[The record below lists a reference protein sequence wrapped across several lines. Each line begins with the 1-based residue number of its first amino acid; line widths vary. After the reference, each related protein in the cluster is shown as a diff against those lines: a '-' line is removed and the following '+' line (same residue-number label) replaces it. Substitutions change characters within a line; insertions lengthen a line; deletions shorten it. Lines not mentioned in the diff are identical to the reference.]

1 MVEFAGRNDEERGT
15 LDTVDHVAADA
26 LDAGLPLIV
35 AAPRDEGTVMLIAV
49 RPDVG
54 EREILTEATLD
65 PGEGVI
71 GDMWSRRPSKST
83 PDGSPH
89 PEMQVTLMN
98 SRVAALLA
106 GETDRW
112 ALAGDQIYVDLDLS
126 EGNLPAGTRLGV
138 GSAVLEVTGHP
149 HTGCQKFS
157 QRFGVEALRFV
168 NSPSGREMRLRGMNT
183 RVVTAGVV
191 RVGDRVHKL
200 AD

>member
-1 MVEFAGRNDEERGT
+1 MLDVVEHLAAET
-15 LDTVDHVAADA
+15 LE
-26 LDAGLPLIV
+26 AGLPLIV
-35 AAPRDEGTVMLIAV
+35 GAPRDEGTVMLIAR
-49 RPDVG
+49 RPEAG
-54 EREILTEATLD
+54 ERDIVAEATLD
-65 PGEGVI
+65 PAQGVV

-126 EGNLPAGTRLGV
+126 VANLPAGTRLGV
-138 GSAVLEVTGHP
+138 GSAVLEVTAQP

-157 QRFGVEALRFV
+157 QRFGVDALRFV
-168 NSPSGREMRLRGMNT
+168 NSPPGREMRLRGMNT
-183 RVVTAGVV
+183 RVVAAGVV

>member
-1 MVEFAGRNDEERGT
+1 M
-15 LDTVDHVAADA
+15 LDTVDYVAADA

-35 AAPRDEGTVMLIAV
+35 AAPRDEGTVMLIAL

-54 EREILTEATLD
+54 EREIVTEATLD